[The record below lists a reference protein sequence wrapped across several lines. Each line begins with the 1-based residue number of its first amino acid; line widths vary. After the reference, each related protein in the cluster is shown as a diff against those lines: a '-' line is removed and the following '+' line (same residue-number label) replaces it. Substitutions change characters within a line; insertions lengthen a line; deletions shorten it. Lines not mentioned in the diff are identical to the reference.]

1 MSESKEVLQFNIMD
15 IMNMIPHR
23 YPFLLVDRI
32 TECVPME
39 YCNGYK
45 NVTMNE
51 EFFQGHFPNNPIM
64 PGVLQIEAMAQ
75 LSAGVVMTL
84 PQYKGRLVLF
94 AGVDNCRFKNVVRPG
109 DRLDMESRLVT
120 IKGPILKAAC
130 QAFVDGKLTVKADL
144 MFSIIDSSKVG

>member
-1 MSESKEVLQFNIMD
+1 MSEIVKVYHIEEIMK
-15 IMNMIPHR
+15 MLPHR
-23 YPFLLVDRI
+23 YPFLLVDRF
-32 TECVPME
+32 EVEVPGE
-39 YCNGYK
+39 KGVGIK

-109 DRLDMESRLVT
+109 DRLEMESRLVA